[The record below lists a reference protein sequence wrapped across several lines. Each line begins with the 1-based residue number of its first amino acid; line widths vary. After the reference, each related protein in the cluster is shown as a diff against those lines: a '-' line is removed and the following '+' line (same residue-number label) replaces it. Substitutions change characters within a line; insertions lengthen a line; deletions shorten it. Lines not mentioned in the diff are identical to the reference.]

1 MLGWD
6 NSIGYLFH
14 DVARFRSVVY
24 DYFMQPHGLTRAQ
37 WRVLGALLS
46 KDGLSQREL
55 CDRIEIGA
63 VTLSGLI
70 DRLEAHGWVERRE
83 DLDDRRVKRVWRTE
97 RVKEIQDIM
106 ECRSNGLNKMALKG
120 LSPKQIQQ
128 LVNMLEL
135 VKSNLVSAVEEIQEN
150 KNGPSQRS

>member
-1 MLGWD
+1 MHGWD
-6 NSIGYLFH
+6 NAIGYLFH

-24 DYFMQPHGLTRAQ
+24 DHFVQPYGLTRAQ
-37 WRVLGALLS
+37 WRVLGTLLS

-70 DRLEAHGWVERRE
+70 DRLEVQGWVERRE
-83 DLDDRRVKRVWRTE
+83 DPDDRRVKRVWRTE